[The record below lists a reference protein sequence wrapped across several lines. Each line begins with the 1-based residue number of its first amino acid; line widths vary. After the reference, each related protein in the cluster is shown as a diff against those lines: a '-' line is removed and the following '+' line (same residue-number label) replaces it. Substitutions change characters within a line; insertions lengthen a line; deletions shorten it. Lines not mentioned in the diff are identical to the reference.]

1 LKRNKKDSEK
11 EKTYVQGLAFNKM
24 ALKDEDIKISP
35 SNYYNHEVFNL

>member
-1 LKRNKKDSEK
+1 LKRNKKESEK

-35 SNYYNHEVFNL
+35 SNYYNHEVFHL